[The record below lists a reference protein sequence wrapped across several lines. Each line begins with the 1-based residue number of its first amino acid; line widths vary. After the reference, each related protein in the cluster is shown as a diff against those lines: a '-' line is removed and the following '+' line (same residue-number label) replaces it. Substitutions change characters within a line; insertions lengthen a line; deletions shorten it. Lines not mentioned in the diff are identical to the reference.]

1 MCTLHIVLLWWK
13 CRKGATAH
21 ILTYTLSLLVC
32 YLGVAVFSVY
42 VGFTATVEIVTRVEF
57 RKKIGKTMHFETTQ
71 YRTGDLQDVICFLD
85 DLLVVF
91 RKLPPVTT
99 SMVLRSMGW
108 EEKEGDRVRKSTR
121 SSLHRPKRSS
131 SRQYYP
137 PQDQTLNLHNSK
149 QLRTTLKHSTT
160 QSYSVMQ

>member
-1 MCTLHIVLLWWK
+1 
-13 CRKGATAH
+13 
-21 ILTYTLSLLVC
+21 
-32 YLGVAVFSVY
+32 
-42 VGFTATVEIVTRVEF
+42 
-57 RKKIGKTMHFETTQ
+57 MHFETTQ

-137 PQDQTLNLHNSK
+137 PLPVTVRTKLSTYTTSNYTQAFHYSIILCHAVNVLYYFCLCFFSHDVVTLTVLKCWQAKWSCQDKLA
-149 QLRTTLKHSTT
+149 HS
-160 QSYSVMQ
+160 ML